1 MNKTKKISVR
11 RTKRTDA
18 IILLRQKYEGTIDAN
33 PQTYNRAFADI
44 LRKMADAI
52 ADVKNARVD
61 PEVLVWMHRP
71 GEVTAEV
78 TLSPIA

>member
-1 MNKTKKISVR
+1 MC
-11 RTKRTDA
+11 DA
-18 IILLRQKYEGTIDAN
+18 PNAPMRSSCCARNIEGTIDAN

-61 PEVLVWMHRP
+61 PEVLVWTHRP